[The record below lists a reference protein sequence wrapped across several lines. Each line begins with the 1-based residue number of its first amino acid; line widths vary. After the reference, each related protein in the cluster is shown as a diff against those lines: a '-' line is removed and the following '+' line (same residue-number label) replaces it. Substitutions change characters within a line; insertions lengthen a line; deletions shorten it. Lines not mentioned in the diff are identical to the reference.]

1 MTSTN
6 GRSTGNSPTQ
16 DRLRLVPPP
25 PVSTPEFDAVYDA
38 LTALY
43 LAGPPI
49 EPNKNSTTDSTTNTT
64 TTAEDPEQD
73 RVTGP
78 MITAALGSQTLA
90 LADDDIIND
99 AIEDTAED
107 IYTNSYTTNNNTT
120 HHQQTPQTSAIEL
133 LLLAHLPVN
142 AAAWA
147 VQYVR
152 DVSSRAGEPVAYI
165 RLQSGCACV
174 ELVGS
179 RDNAAASSIGECL
192 SFDAAITEAAKHAA
206 RWVIRVDNTNEHTAA
221 AARDID
227 ELTLLTASDDAA
239 IVAGYQSLKR
249 LGQATTAVSAIN
261 VVIVAADEFRGQAA
275 ADRILEAAG
284 SFLDRDINTR
294 VCPAKIA
301 TFRAPTL
308 LYSGKAD
315 TGPTDLP
322 AIIRAA
328 IENTTTTTKST
339 APAAQQSQASTTPQT
354 LQTPPRFTLKSR
366 RGSVRTATLRHAAES
381 TQAPIFRP
389 HLHRTTETPAI
400 ATTPIPLQP
409 TPTPQVAE
417 KTTTKTT
424 APPTATRTTQPT
436 TRTPAAKATTTPQA
450 APPPPPLERLAGDLR
465 PCNYTCPFTPQI
477 KLARDDSGRLHA
489 LAAADNTSQLGHA
502 LHDLLTISAWAD
514 THKAILSALES
525 ETSNQNNNTNA
536 NTEPTV
542 AHIFT
547 TDPRIVARLL
557 DSPHLKLHALARV
570 STDRGPA
577 WCAMDLNPEPLTT
590 A

>member
-49 EPNKNSTTDSTTNTT
+49 EPNKNSGTESTTNTNTT
-64 TTAEDPEQD
+64 TTNDPEQD

-90 LADDDIIND
+90 LADNDTIDDS
-99 AIEDTAED
+99 IEDTAED
-107 IYTNSYTTNNNTT
+107 IYTTNNNTT
-120 HHQQTPQTSAIEL
+120 HQNQSPQSSAIEL

-179 RDNAAASSIGECL
+179 RDNAAASSLGECP

-221 AARDID
+221 AVRDID

-328 IENTTTTTKST
+328 IDNTTPTTKST
-339 APAAQQSQASTTPQT
+339 ATSTQQSQASSSSPTS
-354 LQTPPRFTLKSR
+354 QTPPRFTLKSR

-409 TPTPQVAE
+409 TQTSQAAE
-417 KTTTKTT
+417 KTTTATSTAANQQITRTQTAQTT
-424 APPTATRTTQPT
+424 A
-436 TRTPAAKATTTPQA
+436 TPQA

-465 PCNYTCPFTPQI
+465 PCNYTCPFATHI

-514 THKAILSALES
+514 THNAILSALES
-525 ETSNQNNNTNA
+525 ESNNNNSNNRDA

-542 AHIFT
+542 SHIFT

-577 WCAMDLNPEPLTT
+577 WCAMDLNPEPRTT